1 VSERP
6 SPRAR
11 LEALLSP
18 ELLAAL
24 DAYIAELVDERLAD
38 QPARDDR
45 EWFTLEEAADLLG
58 CTYDAARKRARRGRL
73 ETRRHGRTILVS
85 ARSLEAP

>member
-1 VSERP
+1 MTDRA

-18 ELLAAL
+18 EVLAAL
-24 DAYIAELVDERLAD
+24 DDYIVELVDERLAD
-38 QPARDDR
+38 QPAHDRR
-45 EWFTLEEAADLLG
+45 EWVPLGEAADRLG
-58 CTYDAARKRARRGRL
+58 CSYDAARKRAKRGRL
-73 ETRRHGRTILVS
+73 EIRHHGRTILVS

>member
-1 VSERP
+1 VTERP

-24 DAYIAELVDERLAD
+24 DAYVCEVVEERLAAL
-38 QPARDDR
+38 PAGDGR
-45 EWFTLEEAADLLG
+45 EWFTLEEAAERLG
-58 CTYDAARKRARRGRL
+58 CSYDAARKRAQRGRI

-85 ARSLEAP
+85 ARSLELK